1 MFFLQ
6 CLENTADEAF
16 EHPLLELSMNLK
28 LLSIIPFTLSLVG
41 CSMAP
46 KIDSSHSEQLDNP
59 RGHTQVEKNEDM
71 IYWKR
76 NDVLFAAS
84 YDKKIFLSPTGLV
97 SAADGTSQDLDSA
110 EERKILNRFRSQLQ
124 HELLSAGYELVDT
137 PTPRSLALK
146 VSIADIKRTPRDMT
160 VMEYVPI
167 GFLVGLGMH
176 TAGLRD
182 ETLYLFFKTE
192 VTDGMNGETF
202 GQAVNR
208 VRSADIDPSDSP
220 VAEDLYPA
228 IDAKAR
234 QLRERLDREFQGESA
249 LHATSN

>member
-1 MFFLQ
+1 
-6 CLENTADEAF
+6 
-16 EHPLLELSMNLK
+16 MNLK

-59 RGHTQVEKNEDM
+59 LGNTQVEKSDDM

-84 YDKKIFLSPTGLV
+84 YDKKIFLNPTGLA
-97 SAADGTSQDLDSA
+97 SAAAAPDQDLESA
-110 EERKILNRFRSQLQ
+110 EETRKILNRFRSQLQ
-124 HELLSAGYELVDT
+124 QELISAGYTLVDK
-137 PTPRSLALK
+137 PVPRSLALT
-146 VSIADIKRTPRDMT
+146 VSIADIKRTPRDMK
-160 VMEYVPI
+160 VMEYIPI

-192 VTDGMNGETF
+192 VTDGMNGQTF

-208 VRSADIDPSDSP
+208 VRSADIAPSVTP
-220 VAEDLYPA
+220 AAEDLYPA

-234 QLRERLDREFQGESA
+234 QLRERLDREFQGTSA